1 MSAKRNDKFT
11 IFLTI
16 EGIKNVPKFGKSAC
30 VCVCVCRFGKGAN
43 SIVASV
49 WESYY
54 PVVYVFKVW

>member
-30 VCVCVCRFGKGAN
+30 VCVCVSVVLEKGRIALLQVCERVT
-43 SIVASV
+43 IL
-49 WESYY
+49 
-54 PVVYVFKVW
+54 

>member
-16 EGIKNVPKFGKSAC
+16 HGFKNVPKFDKSAC

-49 WESYY
+49 
-54 PVVYVFKVW
+54 

>member
-1 MSAKRNDKFT
+1 MSAKWNDKFT

-16 EGIKNVPKFGKSAC
+16 YQKMYLNFVSRLVF
-30 VCVCVCRFGKGAN
+30 VCVCRFGKGAN